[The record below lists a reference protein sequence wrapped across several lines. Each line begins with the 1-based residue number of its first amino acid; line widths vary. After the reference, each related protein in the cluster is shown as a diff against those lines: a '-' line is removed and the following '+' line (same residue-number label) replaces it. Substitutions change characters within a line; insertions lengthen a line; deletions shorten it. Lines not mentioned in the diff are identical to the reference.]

1 MMRAL
6 RQAAAADFAPARRP
20 HSLDASDE
28 APSGV
33 LRPPFGPTDKPSNED
48 PSGALPHHESLSV
61 GGSVQTMGVAAWGK
75 GPFGSCTLETEG
87 PSGALRLAVAPE
99 TNFHNESPFGN
110 MRQAAA
116 L

>member
-1 MMRAL
+1 
-6 RQAAAADFAPARRP
+6 
-20 HSLDASDE
+20 
-28 APSGV
+28 
-33 LRPPFGPTDKPSNED
+33 
-48 PSGALPHHESLSV
+48 
-61 GGSVQTMGVAAWGK
+61 MGVAAWGK

-116 L
+116 LETNFHDEGSFRKAATPEAISNLHPQTFMMRALLEPCVRPPDKLSY